1 MSKYRNTVLYDLKF
15 RFLVIFFSNYQHCL
29 VWKILFPNHF
39 FPKSRNTVLKIF
51 ISRPPANTVPPSK
64 SKQEIQKSTMGLGV
78 TVTYACSVGFVY
90 FIIRIIWSRPFLMSL
105 MKFFSYMLPGFH
117 QNLSN
122 HFIIE
127 QIPTIWRFN
136 LAESN

>member
-1 MSKYRNTVLYDLKF
+1 
-15 RFLVIFFSNYQHCL
+15 
-29 VWKILFPNHF
+29 
-39 FPKSRNTVLKIF
+39 
-51 ISRPPANTVPPSK
+51 
-64 SKQEIQKSTMGLGV
+64 MGLGV
-78 TVTYACSVGFVY
+78 TVTYARSVGFVY

-117 QNLSN
+117 QNLSS